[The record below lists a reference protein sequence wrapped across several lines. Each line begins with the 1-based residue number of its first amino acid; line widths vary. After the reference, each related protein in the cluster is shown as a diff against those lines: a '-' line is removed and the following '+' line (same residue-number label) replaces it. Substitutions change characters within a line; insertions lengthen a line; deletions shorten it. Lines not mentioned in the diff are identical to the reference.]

1 MASVDGYLRAIPIR
15 LTSCPVFTPSVLVA
29 LSCAWALNATLGG
42 PVQPGASATHL
53 RLERGCASKS
63 SDGRDK

>member
-29 LSCAWALNATLGG
+29 LSCAWALNATLEGLISLA
-42 PVQPGASATHL
+42 PP
-53 RLERGCASKS
+53 RRMCA
-63 SDGRDK
+63 